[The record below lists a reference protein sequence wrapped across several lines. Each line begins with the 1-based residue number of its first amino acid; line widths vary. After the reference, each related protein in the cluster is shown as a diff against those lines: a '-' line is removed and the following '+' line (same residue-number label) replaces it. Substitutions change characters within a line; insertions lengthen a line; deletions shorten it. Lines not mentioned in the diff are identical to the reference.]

1 MLYITK
7 IIYSANYKSRQ
18 SICQSLWLNFHQF
31 SLRHPPFWAAQLL
44 TDCAQTD
51 ELPSIPLVAQHDAHR
66 LVGPGN
72 FLLKPAPACPLS
84 PKLPL
89 SGGGRGDL
97 PPVPYMSN
105 VLNGIALYSQAEHQ
119 PDSLGGG
126 PGRFGVHLILAAK
139 VDVLI
144 IEFVSF
150 M

>member
-1 MLYITK
+1 
-7 IIYSANYKSRQ
+7 
-18 SICQSLWLNFHQF
+18 
-31 SLRHPPFWAAQLL
+31 
-44 TDCAQTD
+44 
-51 ELPSIPLVAQHDAHR
+51 
-66 LVGPGN
+66 
-72 FLLKPAPACPLS
+72 
-84 PKLPL
+84 
-89 SGGGRGDL
+89 
-97 PPVPYMSN
+97 MSN